1 MNSIY
6 NTDSSFDF
14 NKLHLAKPH
23 QIPGGSFF
31 IRLSIN
37 NTPLYIQPPK
47 CTLKQGIL
55 KAGKK
60 YYSDFMFTN
69 ENSDF
74 IEWMEYLENYCQ
86 KMLYENRNDWFEGS
100 MEMHDIENYFTSPLK
115 IYKSGK
121 YYLARVNITTNLGKP
136 TLRIYNEDEELISI
150 EDVKENMTIL
160 SVLEIKGIKCSPTCF
175 QIEMDIKQMMT
186 LTPNNIFDKCVF
198 NAPVKPIIPATTTST
213 IEPINN
219 IHTASDESKD
229 EVLIEDVDDNS
240 EGTTNSSNDE
250 SNQNIEQPLLL
261 TEDTLEK
268 NENVIDN
275 INEIQEK
282 EESFENP
289 HIETS
294 NENVSEENIIIDTPT
309 VDEIEQEIE
318 TPIEKTQDLENLE
331 IQEINLSLDEI
342 PEDNSMSIKNK
353 NHVYYEMYKEAK
365 RKAKVARNLA
375 LSSYLE
381 AKRIKNLYMLEDSSD
396 SEDSDYENINE
407 E

>member
-6 NTDSSFDF
+6 STDSSFDF

-37 NTPLYIQPPK
+37 NSALYIQPPK

-69 ENSDF
+69 ENYEF
-74 IEWMEYLENYCQ
+74 IEWMEHLENYCQ
-86 KMLYENRNDWFEGS
+86 KMLYENRNDWFEGG

-115 IYKSGK
+115 IYRSGK
-121 YYLARVNITTNLGKP
+121 YYLARVNISTNLGKP
-136 TLRIYNEDEELISI
+136 ALRIYNEDEELISL
-150 EDVKENMTIL
+150 ENVKENMSIM

-186 LTPNNIFDKCVF
+186 LVPNNIFDKCVF
-198 NAPVKPIIPATTTST
+198 HTQPKPILPTNSTEEIENNTNTT
-213 IEPINN
+213 
-219 IHTASDESKD
+219 ADESKD
-229 EVLIEDVDDNS
+229 EVLVEDVDDDS
-240 EGTTNSSNDE
+240 EDSNNSSNNE
-250 SNQNIEQPLLL
+250 GLNTIEQPLLL

-268 NENVIDN
+268 NENIIENMDVLEKKDELIENQDIDTG
-275 INEIQEK
+275 NEDVYEEK
-282 EESFENP
+282 
-289 HIETS
+289 
-294 NENVSEENIIIDTPT
+294 IIVDTPT
-309 VDEIEQEIE
+309 VDEVEQKLED
-318 TPIEKTQDLENLE
+318 PIEKSQDLENLE

-342 PEDNSMSIKNK
+342 PEDNSVSIKNK

-381 AKRIKNLYMLEDSSD
+381 AKRIKNLYMLEDNSD

>member
-6 NTDSSFDF
+6 STDSSFEFD
-14 NKLHLAKPH
+14 KLHLAKPH

-37 NTPLYIQPPK
+37 NSPLYIQPPK

-74 IEWMEYLENYCQ
+74 IEWMEHLENYCQ
-86 KMLYENRNDWFEGS
+86 KMLYENRNEWFEGS

-121 YYLARVNITTNLGKP
+121 YYLARVNISTNLGKP
-136 TLRIYNEDEELISI
+136 TLRIYNENEELIGL
-150 EDVKENMTIL
+150 EDVKEDMNIM

-186 LTPNNIFDKCVF
+186 LAPNNIFDRCVF
-198 NAPVKPIIPATTTST
+198 NIQPKPIV
-213 IEPINN
+213 PINPTEEIENNN
-219 IHTASDESKD
+219 INNTAADESKD
-229 EVLIEDVDDNS
+229 EVLVEDVDDNS
-240 EGTTNSSNDE
+240 DDSNNTSNDE
-250 SNQNIEQPLLL
+250 ELNTIEQPLLL

-268 NENVIDN
+268 NENIIENMNEVENKDELIENNNIDTG
-275 INEIQEK
+275 NEDVYEEK
-282 EESFENP
+282 F
-289 HIETS
+289 
-294 NENVSEENIIIDTPT
+294 VVDTPT
-309 VDEIEQEIE
+309 VDEVEQKLEDS
-318 TPIEKTQDLENLE
+318 IEKTQDLENLE

-342 PEDNSMSIKNK
+342 PEENSVSIKNK
-353 NHVYYEMYKEAK
+353 NHVYYELYKTAK
-365 RKAKVARNLA
+365 GKAKVARNLA

-381 AKRIKNLYMLEDSSD
+381 AKRIKNLYMLEDSED